1 MIAYL
6 RGFGPARLL
15 THLVLAAITLVSA
28 YAAHRYV
35 PYAEPAYFLTIGM
48 GYLSLALIGVS
59 LVIGP
64 LNLLWRRHN
73 PVNIDLRRDVGI
85 WAGLTGCLH
94 VVCGFQIHM
103 QGQVLLYFLQPRM
116 NGGFRLLTNPFGL
129 ANDVGLIATILL
141 ILLLVISNDLSL
153 RRLKGRRWKSLQRYN
168 YLLFALAV
176 LHTFVYQTISHR
188 DHFFTALALAVTAL
202 TLLAQLIGITLY
214 RARRSSRQARRVEH
228 GAA

>member
-1 MIAYL
+1 MIQYL
-6 RGFGPARLL
+6 RGFGPARIR
-15 THLVLAAITLVSA
+15 THLALAALTLGSA
-28 YAAHRYV
+28 YAAHLYV

-48 GYLSLALIGVS
+48 GYLSLALIGVT

-103 QGQVLLYFLQPRM
+103 QGQVLLYFLQPRV
-116 NGGFRLLTNPFGL
+116 NGGYRLLTNPFGL

-153 RRLKGRRWKSLQRYN
+153 RRLKGRRWKTLQRYN
-168 YLLFALAV
+168 YLLFALAA

-188 DHFFTALALAVTAL
+188 DRFFTALALAVTAL

-214 RARRSSRQARRVEH
+214 RLRRSSRQARRVEH